1 MSEKDKNNFINFND
15 FISGF
20 DKKTTQVQK
29 ENVGKEFLTDKVD
42 LYKQKSAGLIELLK
56 VMVANKASDL
66 HMNSNERPAIR
77 VYGDLKFLDMGPI
90 KEETI
95 TELIYPL
102 MLPEHISCLG
112 EKGYVDFVYE
122 EINLGRFRVNLY
134 KHIMGIGAAFR
145 YVPKN
150 IPKIEELNLP
160 HVVKNIPKYR
170 KGLVLI
176 TGATGSGKSTTLA
189 SIINEINLTH
199 KKHIITIEDP
209 LEFVHVNE
217 KSRITHREIGEHAN
231 NFSGAIISALRAD
244 PDVLVIGEMRDMET
258 ISQALIAAET
268 GVLVMATLHTNSASK
283 AIERIINVFPAEHQ
297 GQIRIILSEVLCA
310 VISQQLIKRT
320 DKKGRV
326 PAVEVLL
333 SCPGLSN
340 LIREGKSFYVNS
352 MIQTGREFGMQSMD
366 YELFKLYKEGAISLM
381 EAKSCAF
388 DLKYFEQ
395 LEGKNK

>member
-1 MSEKDKNNFINFND
+1 MSEKEKNNFINFND

-20 DKKTTQVQK
+20 DKKIIEVKK
-29 ENVGKEFLTDKVD
+29 ENAEEDSLTDSVD
-42 LYKQKSAGLIELLK
+42 LYKQKSVGLIELLK

-66 HMNSNERPAIR
+66 HINSNEKPVIR
-77 VYGDLKFLDMGPI
+77 IYGDLKFLDMGLI

-95 TELIYPL
+95 TELVYPL
-102 MLPEHISCLG
+102 MLPEHISCLS

-134 KHIMGIGAAFR
+134 KHIMGIGASFR
-145 YVPKN
+145 HIPKN

-160 HVVKNIPKYR
+160 QVIKNIPKYR

-189 SIINEINLTH
+189 SIINEINLAQ

-231 NFSGAIISALRAD
+231 NFSTAIISALRSD
-244 PDVLVIGEMRDMET
+244 PDVLVIGEMRDLET

-268 GVLVMATLHTNSASK
+268 GVLVMATLHTNSAAK
-283 AIERIINVFPAEHQ
+283 AVERIINVFPAGQQ
-297 GQIRIILSEVLCA
+297 GQIRLILAEVLCA
-310 VISQQLIKRT
+310 VISQQLIRKA

-352 MIQTGREFGMQSMD
+352 MIQTGREFGMRSMD
-366 YELFKLYKEGAISLM
+366 YELFRIYKEGIISL
-381 EAKSCAF
+381 ADARAYAF

-395 LEGKNK
+395 LEGKK